1 MNKTMTMFK
10 RYSAILTL
18 LLCGCGVWQA
28 ASDSTSNAYDTV
40 LHNRGKTINVDLSAD
55 TTLNQDSAGRSRSV
69 AVRVYQLKDRKRFD
83 DASYAD
89 LVAKDTTIL
98 APDVQAS
105 MAAVVNPGGAISV
118 SQPMM
123 RDTKFVAVAALYAN
137 AEKAG
142 TWKQVI
148 RSKTLSNDEPM
159 KLVLADK
166 TISLI
171 EETKSGTK

>member
-1 MNKTMTMFK
+1 MKMFK

-18 LLCGCGVWQA
+18 LLCGCGAWQA
-28 ASDSTSNAYDTV
+28 ASDSTSNAYDTMF
-40 LHNRGKTINVDLSAD
+40 HNRGKTINIDLSASD
-55 TTLNQDSAGRSRSV
+55 TLNQDSAGRSRSV

-89 LVAKDTTIL
+89 LVAKDTTVL
-98 APDVQAS
+98 ASDVQSS

-123 RDTKFVAVAALYAN
+123 RDTKFVAVAAFYPGAD
-137 AEKAG
+137 KAG
-142 TWKQVI
+142 SWKQVI
-148 RSKTLSNDEPM
+148 KSKTLSKDEPL
-159 KLVLADK
+159 KLLLADK
-166 TISLI
+166 TLSLI